1 MTYSDAREI
10 IQSGDVCAWTHR
22 RWDTL
27 ADLQIQ
33 AVRMATM
40 SEYSHVGIA
49 WSIGGRLF
57 VLEAVGAGVRIFPL
71 SRAGDFYHIPRGI
84 WSEQSEAVALLHV
97 GAPYSKLDAVRSFFG
112 LSDDTDGQWFCSE
125 YVCTVLGIKLDKPTP
140 ANLVRHLL
148 ENESL
153 ALRSVTQ

>member
-1 MTYSDAREI
+1 MHYAEARPLI
-10 IQSGDVCAWTHR
+10 RSGDVIAQTHR

-33 AVRMATM
+33 AVRVATQ

-49 WSIGGRLF
+49 WSIAGRLF

-71 SRAGDFYHIPRGI
+71 SRAGDFFLLDRGI
-84 WSEQSEAVALLHV
+84 WSDEAEARAMRHV

-112 LSDDTDGQWFCSE
+112 LSDDTDDAWFCSE
-125 YVCTVLGIKLDKPTP
+125 YVCVVLGIKLDKPTP
-140 ANLVRHLL
+140 AELVRYLL
-148 ENESL
+148 DREGL
-153 ALRSVTQ
+153 TLRSVNQ